1 MLAHALLALLL
12 AAQAGQTDQ
21 TVPVKRG
28 ARLDV
33 NNFSGDV
40 IINVWNRDAVRV
52 EVEHGDGDAV
62 DIQATDQIVSVRA
75 GGRSR
80 PRALDFTLT
89 IPAWMAITVG
99 GTATDVTV
107 HGAGGEVSIETVRGD
122 IHVTGGSGFVRL
134 RSVQGEVF
142 LEKAKGRVEVR
153 SYNQGVRLTDVSGE
167 ISAEAINGSIL
178 MERMDSSNVDASTV
192 NGAISYDGAIRDNG
206 TYRLTTHNGVVDLAL
221 TERTNATMT
230 IRTYNGNFRSSL
242 PMRFTDPDAR
252 RRTVTLGNGSAH
264 VDLETFNGLI
274 SVRRPNEP
282 RPDRIRDRDNDQPR
296 GRQRE

>member
-1 MLAHALLALLL
+1 
-12 AAQAGQTDQ
+12 
-21 TVPVKRG
+21 
-28 ARLDV
+28 
-33 NNFSGDV
+33 
-40 IINVWNRDAVRV
+40 
-52 EVEHGDGDAV
+52 
-62 DIQATDQIVSVRA
+62 
-75 GGRSR
+75 
-80 PRALDFTLT
+80 
-89 IPAWMAITVG
+89 
-99 GTATDVTV
+99 
-107 HGAGGEVSIETVRGD
+107 
-122 IHVTGGSGFVRL
+122 
-134 RSVQGEVF
+134 
-142 LEKAKGRVEVR
+142 
-153 SYNQGVRLTDVSGE
+153 
-167 ISAEAINGSIL
+167 